1 MADES
6 SSQEKTEDATPKRLR
21 EARKKGQVAK
31 SRDLNTVIILIAS
44 FALIAVMIPYF
55 YNLFT
60 QNMLGSFEFIS
71 LKTIESEQVT
81 KFLKDSFL
89 VFLKATIPYILV
101 VGFVAV
107 VVGFLQI
114 GPIFS
119 AEPIK
124 LQFKRVNIIENVKNM
139 FKMTTLIE
147 LIKNIVKVVLVFY
160 LAYTVIKNN
169 LHQLLLTTTSDL
181 IQSTQVAGHVITAFL
196 IRVFVVFAIIAILDV
211 MVQRW
216 QYKKQLR
223 MTKEEVKREYKQDE
237 GDPIIKSVRKQLHQE
252 LAMGDT
258 RQAVSASDVVLTNP
272 THVAVAVKY
281 DDKEMMA
288 PQIMAKGQRWFAEQ
302 IKIFASEAGTPIVPN
317 PPLAWA
323 LVDLDIGDEIPE
335 ELYQTVAEVL
345 VTVYRLRETKQK
357 GDVKIL
363 T

>member
-6 SSQEKTEDATPKRLR
+6 SSQEKTEEATPRRLR

-31 SRDLNTVIILIAS
+31 SRDLNTVIILIVA

-55 YNLFT
+55 YRLMNEILVSSFQFVSYANIEEDSLLKFLRESFIT
-60 QNMLGSFEFIS
+60 YLKAVFPYMLVVVGIS
-71 LKTIESEQVT
+71 L
-81 KFLKDSFL
+81 
-89 VFLKATIPYILV
+89 A
-101 VGFVAV
+101 
-107 VVGFLQI
+107 VGFLQI

-124 LQFKRVNIIENVKNM
+124 PQWKRLNIVENVKNM
-139 FKMTTLIE
+139 FKMTTLVE
-147 LIKNIVKVVLVFY
+147 LIKNIIKVVLIFY
-160 LAYTVIKNN
+160 LAYYVIKNN
-169 LHQLLLTTTSDL
+169 LVQILLTVSSDL
-181 IQSTQVAGHVITAFL
+181 TQSTQVAGSVITSFML
-196 IRVFVVFAIIAILDV
+196 RVFVVFIIVAILDV

-216 QYKKQLR
+216 HYKKQLR

-252 LAMGDT
+252 LAMSDT
-258 RQAVSASDVVLTNP
+258 RQAVSVSDAVITNP

-288 PQIMAKGQRWFAEQ
+288 PQIMAKGQRWFAEK
-302 IKIFASEAGTPIVPN
+302 IKEFAKETGTPIIEN

-323 LVDLDIGDEIPE
+323 LVDLDVGDEVPE

-345 VTVYRLRETKQK
+345 VYVYRLKEK
-357 GDVKIL
+357 G
-363 T
+363 TQHQ